1 LAASGFAV
9 ENIGQLHAFRPR
21 LHRSAAGDRGH
32 GQVRSAP
39 RKAERQSRPRG
50 PPELQRH
57 RGAAGRDLPKGAR
70 EKKSWWTKEES
81 GHASAWLEAGYEAD
95 VDLDAQTVVYRK
107 AAVEAPAKGAGLAHA
122 RELVDTGVDQ
132 AKDLFS
138 SGAGQLRDAFGKAA
152 PRAKRA
158 APWVVLGGVA
168 IGLVGLL
175 ARGSS
180 KDRA

>member
-1 LAASGFAV
+1 MRLGLDFTEAQQETAGMGKYDPLHEKLSASRAREV
-9 ENIGQLHAFRPR
+9 R
-21 LHRSAAGDRGH
+21 LSFNDIEA
-32 GQVRSAP
+32 
-39 RKAERQSRPRG
+39 
-50 PPELQRH
+50 LL
-57 RGAAGRDLPKGAR
+57 GADLPKGAR

-107 AAVEAPAKGAGLAHA
+107 AAVEAPAKAAGLAHA